1 MIKVIG
7 SLLILLGTTLAGFI
21 CGESLKKRVQQ
32 LNEIERGV
40 IQLQSEITY
49 VYTPLPEAFIKIA
62 EKSKEPVNHIF
73 ENASQALIDNR
84 VENVYEAFN
93 EALYKNEDKLYLK
106 SEDIEIILDLTKNL
120 GESDIEGQNNIF
132 NLTLSNL
139 KKQIKIA
146 EMLKNKNLKMYRYLG
161 FTIGA
166 MMVIILI

>member
-1 MIKVIG
+1 MLKVIG
-7 SLLILLGTTLAGFI
+7 SILILLGTTLAGFI
-21 CGESLKKRVQQ
+21 CGERLKKRVQQ
-32 LNEIERGV
+32 LNEIERSV

-49 VYTPLPEAFIKIA
+49 VYTPLPEAFIKVA
-62 EKSKEPVNHIF
+62 EKSKQPINHIF
-73 ENASQALIDNR
+73 KNVSQDLIGNR

-93 EALYKNEDKLYLK
+93 GALYKNKDKLYLNN
-106 SEDIEIILDLTKNL
+106 EDIEIILDLTKSL
-120 GESDIEGQNNIF
+120 GESDIDGQNNIF
-132 NLTLSNL
+132 SLTLSNL